1 MGQNIIMMILFG
13 TIILAG
19 GIYFLIMKAKN
30 NKNNNLKET
39 TKETKPLAE
48 QSDGIKR
55 NTKDIQRKD
64 MSSFIRFDK
73 IANDMIYQKKGERYT
88 MVIQCKGINYELMS
102 EIEQLAIEEGFVLF
116 LNTLKFPIQLYVQ
129 TRTIDLNE
137 NIKEYKARAK
147 EYSDIYT
154 DIVTRYNEVE
164 DDIDASDEQIEEL
177 RQEKLKYSNITEYI
191 TDITRYI
198 EKMALNKY
206 MLQRNFYVVLSYNK
220 SEIATTE
227 KFTKEEYED
236 LCYRELYTRAQGIMG
251 SLISCSVVSKVLNS
265 NELAQLIY
273 ISLNRDDER
282 AIDIKKAL
290 DAGFYR
296 LYTTADDV
304 REKKQEI
311 LEEEITKESIR
322 RVEETIRQAIEEG
335 IIIPEEDM
343 LEMVDK
349 EVDKRAIKAIE
360 RSSINSEAKQKL
372 KDVIVTNRREKTRN
386 KAKENEK
393 KENEKKEVLEEEG
406 SQEVDSKDETIV

>member
-48 QSDGIKR
+48 QRDGIKR